1 MFKRYLLVPV
11 AYSLLFTACDRAP
24 NRTDAPSENLSAA
37 KPGFP
42 SSNTDSGK
50 KEDTVFSW
58 ESFKKGSA
66 LKLKEN
72 RRHIDD
78 FKLQISIGIGPHHD
92 MLFKSINKISYK
104 NEMLEDQ
111 LSAFKM
117 SNNADFVSFYTQ
129 FNVTI
134 NQVKDSLDNFVL
146 N

>member
-1 MFKRYLLVPV
+1 MFKRYLLPSL
-11 AYSLLFTACDRAP
+11 AYSLLFTACDSAP
-24 NRTDAPSENLSAA
+24 NRTGAPLETLPSA
-37 KPGFP
+37 KSGIP
-42 SSNTDSGK
+42 SVNTDGSNK
-50 KEDTVFSW
+50 QDTVFSW
-58 ESFKKGSA
+58 DSFKKGSA
-66 LKLKEN
+66 LRLKEN

-117 SNNADFVSFYTQ
+117 GNNADFVTFYTQ